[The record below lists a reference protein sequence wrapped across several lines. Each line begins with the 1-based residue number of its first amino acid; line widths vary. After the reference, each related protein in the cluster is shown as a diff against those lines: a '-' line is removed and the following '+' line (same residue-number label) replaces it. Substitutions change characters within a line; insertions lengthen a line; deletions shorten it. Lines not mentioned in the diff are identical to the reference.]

1 LLFFTVTNEIARK
14 ITKEEY
20 TVVQTQENQV
30 EAHELFEDETFDLQI
45 IKDLEEK
52 EKENQRVAPN
62 KQRRFEISDESSLF
76 FMKRQQ
82 ELQMAEVLSRRTD
95 QQTLQM
101 LVQATLRREEDSK
114 KREDKLLALLQR

>member
-1 LLFFTVTNEIARK
+1 MLFFTVTNEIARK

-52 EKENQRVAPN
+52 ENQAP
-62 KQRRFEISDESSLF
+62 KQQRRFEISDESSLF

-114 KREDKLLALLQR
+114 KREDKLLALLDRI

>member
-52 EKENQRVAPN
+52 ENQAP
-62 KQRRFEISDESSLF
+62 KQQRRFEISDESSLF

-114 KREDKLLALLQR
+114 KREDKLLALLDR

>member
-1 LLFFTVTNEIARK
+1 MLFFTVTNEIARK

-52 EKENQRVAPN
+52 ENQAP
-62 KQRRFEISDESSLF
+62 KQQRRFEISDESSLF

-82 ELQMAEVLSRRTD
+82 ELQMAEVLSRRTE

-114 KREDKLLALLQR
+114 KREDKLLALLDRI

>member
-52 EKENQRVAPN
+52 ENQAP
-62 KQRRFEISDESSLF
+62 KQQRRFEISDESSLF

-114 KREDKLLALLQR
+114 KREDKLLALLDRI